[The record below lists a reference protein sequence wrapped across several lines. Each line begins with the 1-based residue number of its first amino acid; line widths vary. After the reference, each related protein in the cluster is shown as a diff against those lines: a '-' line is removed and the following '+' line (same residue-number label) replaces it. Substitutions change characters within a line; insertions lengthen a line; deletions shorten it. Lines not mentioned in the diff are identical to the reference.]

1 MNYAL
6 AILAVTNIATLLL
19 FAYHLHLE
27 SKEKSKTINA
37 LIAKNSQ
44 EFLNHEFSDKT
55 EKIKVEP
62 QTDIEEDL
70 TALNALTDEEFA
82 NKIVNP

>member
-19 FAYHLHLE
+19 FAYHLHLA

-55 EKIKVEP
+55 EKIKVKP